1 MIKINELKIHL
12 KTPVVLQGDLEIS
25 PGNITL
31 IKGPNGSGKTTLLY
45 SLGLLDEY
53 SDYNYWFNNRKID
66 LDDRE
71 EKAKYRRYEIGYV
84 LQDYQLYNH
93 LTIKENLI
101 LSAKMSNQKYN
112 DSILYKILK
121 DLDLDDKPLDCSVLE
136 LSGGQKQRLSIGMAL
151 IKKPHLLILDE
162 PTSALDFEN
171 KNKLMK
177 LLKSL
182 AIKENIMIV
191 MTSHAKEIIN
201 EADIVYEIVGNKLI
215 NCRKNILKKL
225 VDNYNTIENKNFSM
239 WSYNLLYLKKHFKS
253 KIKLFILISIVLSL
267 VTLSTDICDQ
277 IINKQERLLNSMVNN
292 EIVVST
298 FNFKS
303 YVKEAN
309 HFTQEEINYIA
320 TLPSVNYVLPFFT
333 EDMLVDGVLY
343 EVQPYIHYMNVPEF
357 KDANDRWY
365 SNDNITSDII
375 LALNQPYDNK
385 YTQKKNVIYKP
396 IDHFESYPKTSSY
409 LLVYVKSYNDIES
422 TKQKIQSK
430 FPNALIYSYYVDTIN
445 LNKMIEDTSVFL
457 KLASFSLYAIVFFMM
472 IIVYSR
478 YMINREKELCL
489 LKINGLDDL
498 HIKRLIF
505 CDATMHTFCFSIGTF
520 IIIMPFFRLTSLF
533 TAILK
538 ICFYSTVIMILP
550 VFISIKKLNNMN
562 PAKSMRK

>member
-239 WSYNLLYLKKHFKS
+239 WSYNLLYLKKFH
-253 KIKLFILISIVLSL
+253 LLLYLS
-267 VTLSTDICDQ
+267 
-277 IINKQERLLNSMVNN
+277 
-292 EIVVST
+292 
-298 FNFKS
+298 
-303 YVKEAN
+303 Y
-309 HFTQEEINYIA
+309 
-320 TLPSVNYVLPFFT
+320 
-333 EDMLVDGVLY
+333 
-343 EVQPYIHYMNVPEF
+343 
-357 KDANDRWY
+357 
-365 SNDNITSDII
+365 
-375 LALNQPYDNK
+375 
-385 YTQKKNVIYKP
+385 
-396 IDHFESYPKTSSY
+396 
-409 LLVYVKSYNDIES
+409 
-422 TKQKIQSK
+422 
-430 FPNALIYSYYVDTIN
+430 
-445 LNKMIEDTSVFL
+445 
-457 KLASFSLYAIVFFMM
+457 
-472 IIVYSR
+472 
-478 YMINREKELCL
+478 
-489 LKINGLDDL
+489 
-498 HIKRLIF
+498 
-505 CDATMHTFCFSIGTF
+505 
-520 IIIMPFFRLTSLF
+520 
-533 TAILK
+533 
-538 ICFYSTVIMILP
+538 
-550 VFISIKKLNNMN
+550 
-562 PAKSMRK
+562 